1 MLMRA
6 MGKRRCSRKC
16 KLVKKIFEI
25 LLLLCYQLV
34 DHFFVFTVFS
44 LFQMS
49 IVFFFPCL
57 FKYTFCP
64 INQLIIFYVGA
75 IGLIHACIAWY
86 CISLSRYITVKML
99 FGFVFIWIRI
109 VKLFGAYS
117 IKSIIWN
124 WNTLI
129 FESHEYFCSS
139 MEIFCKV

>member
-16 KLVKKIFEI
+16 KLVKKDIWDSAAAV
-25 LLLLCYQLV
+25 LSV
-34 DHFFVFTVFS
+34 GRPFFSFLRFFLSSRWALFS
-44 LFQMS
+44 FYFL
-49 IVFFFPCL
+49 CL

-99 FGFVFIWIRI
+99 FGFVFICIRI

-117 IKSIIWN
+117 IKSNICN
-124 WNTLI
+124 WNKLI
-129 FESHEYFCSS
+129 FEF
-139 MEIFCKV
+139 IFVALKNFL